1 MAREDGQLEGAAEQA
16 LRAMGPEMLSGTH
29 GWPDGAVVIPS
40 DLPDFGIAVAD
51 AVESRAPFVL
61 VFPDGQQIVFQ
72 LTPHKEAIDLSAT
85 LDALRKLG
93 PLTSPRLPVDLEAY
107 GASVAATST
116 LYEPPVAVA

>member
-1 MAREDGQLEGAAEQA
+1 
-16 LRAMGPEMLSGTH
+16 MGSEMLSGTH
-29 GWPDGAVVIPS
+29 RWPDGAVVIPS
-40 DLPDFGIAVAD
+40 DLPDFGVAVAD

-61 VFPDGQQIVFQ
+61 VFPDGQEVVF
-72 LTPHKEAIDLSAT
+72 LLASHAPEEIDLSPT

-93 PLTSPRLPVDLEAY
+93 PITSPRTLVDLQAY